1 MEIPRLDCRTEIDV
15 DLEMDGKT
23 LKEVRDVVEKLIEE
37 YGPDVQ
43 MIQDAGYNNI
53 TTSVVLTV
61 PESDEAYATRVKKI
75 METEERIRKR
85 ELKMLRELI
94 AKYPGASGESK

>member
-1 MEIPRLDCRTEIDV
+1 MEIPRLNWKREVDV

-23 LKEVRDVVEKLIEE
+23 LKQVREVLEKLIEE

-53 TTSVVLTV
+53 TTAVVLTE
-61 PESDEAYATRVKKI
+61 PESDEAYEARVKKI
-75 METEERIRKR
+75 KESEEKIRKR

-94 AKYPGASGESK
+94 AKYPEGV

>member
-1 MEIPRLDCRTEIDV
+1 MEIPRLDCRREIDV

-53 TTSVVLTV
+53 TTSVVLTE
-61 PESDEAYATRVKKI
+61 PESDEAYAARVKKI
-75 METEERIRKR
+75 RESEEKIRKR

-94 AKYPGASGESK
+94 AKYPGVSEESK